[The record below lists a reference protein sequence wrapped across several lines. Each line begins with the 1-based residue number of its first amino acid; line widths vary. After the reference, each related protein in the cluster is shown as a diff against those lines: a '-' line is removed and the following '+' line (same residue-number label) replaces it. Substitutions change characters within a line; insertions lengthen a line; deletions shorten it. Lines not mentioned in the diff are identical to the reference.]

1 MGVEC
6 GKVGLCAKT
15 LTHDGEKYGALLGAD
30 DKRAFIS
37 PSMKANSQISNW

>member
-37 PSMKANSQISNW
+37 PLHRNFLFWT